1 VLPEMKRMVI
11 MSLESVKKKINSN
24 DRKHCFEIYGYDFM
38 VDELMKPWLIE
49 VNTNPCI
56 EESSP
61 ILEKLLPRMLHNAF
75 QLTLD
80 VLFPPKGKSIQATS
94 RIKFPVNGYSDEEN
108 MWELL
113 GSYKIEKKKSRK

>member
-1 VLPEMKRMVI
+1 MKRMVI